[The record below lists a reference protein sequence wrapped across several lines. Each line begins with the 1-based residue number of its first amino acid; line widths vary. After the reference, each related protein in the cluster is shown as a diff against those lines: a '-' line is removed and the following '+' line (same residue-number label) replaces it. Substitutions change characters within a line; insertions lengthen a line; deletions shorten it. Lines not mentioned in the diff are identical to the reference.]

1 MTFALGVRS
10 IAIILLLSGIA
21 ASASLVF
28 FANDASAQPR
38 VGAICGFSS
47 DGEGTHY
54 RMRWVND
61 KGLTMNA
68 DGTWPSPGLLCRGT
82 NEVAFRGEPT
92 KTNWKIKIGEGT
104 FAPVVGRL
112 EREFEHPA
120 IADMTAAARAGTD
133 PRQHPT
139 TIARTATADI
149 RYVTAQS
156 EEKDRE
162 FIRFSTVAPLT
173 ATADTRQYFRNETA
187 TAVAKRNNR
196 VATLVSEESLSRG
209 GSYCG
214 HAHINGSNAWS
225 GFGESDGRGNLVRIP
240 LNDVAQF
247 EVERKTAEE
256 AAIQREAVSRSG
268 TSNPNDGRYM
278 MFRATAVAK
287 YTVDVV
293 WSTRCDV
300 HFGSHEPGES
310 GYHTH

>member
-28 FANDASAQPR
+28 FANDANAQQR

-61 KGLTMNA
+61 MGLTMNA
-68 DGTWPSPGLLCRGT
+68 DGTWPSPGLLCSGT

-92 KTNWKIKIGEGT
+92 ETNWKINIGEGT
-104 FAPVVGRL
+104 FAPVVGQ
-112 EREFEHPA
+112 
-120 IADMTAAARAGTD
+120 ADRILGHEAFSAMTAEAREGTD
-133 PRQHPT
+133 PRRHPT
-139 TIARTATADI
+139 TIARTATAISREATAERVSENATSVAFDTVVP
-149 RYVTAQS
+149 VTITA
-156 EEKDRE
+156 EARNHDRD
-162 FIRFSTVAPLT
+162 AT
-173 ATADTRQYFRNETA
+173 ATA
-187 TAVAKRNNR
+187 AVDINNR
-196 VATLVSEESLSRG
+196 VNRFVAEDGLSRG

-214 HAHINGSNAWS
+214 HAHNNNGWS
-225 GFGESDGRGNLVRIP
+225 GYGESDGRGNLRR
-240 LNDVAQF
+240 LSLRNAAEF

-256 AAIQREAVSRSG
+256 NAIQRETVSRAG
-268 TSNPNDGRYM
+268 TSNSNDGRYISH
-278 MFRATAVAK
+278 RATVVAE
-287 YTVDVV
+287 YEVDVE

-300 HFGSHEPGES
+300 HFGSHESGES